1 MNIVKAFA
9 VLLVV
14 MLAFAGGYV
23 MRATRSTGGAT
34 KARTILYYVDA
45 MNPAYKS
52 AKPGV
57 APDGMALQPVYADE
71 PTATSGNSGADGHV
85 GHTILYYQDPQD
97 PKYHA
102 DKPGLNPETGNT
114 LEPVYADATPAVP
127 PGAIQIS
134 PERQQLIGVKFA
146 TVELSGQARSIRSV
160 GKVTF
165 DETRVAHVHTRID
178 GWIEKVFVD
187 FTGDFVKQ
195 GQPMLTIYSPEMLAS
210 QQELLLAARARDL
223 MRDNPL
229 ASAAEHGNSLFE
241 AAKRRLEL
249 WQLKD
254 DEIDQVLKTGQT
266 IHSITLY
273 APASGFV
280 TERKAFPNQKVTPD
294 SDLYTITDLSRIWIV
309 ADVFESDITSIK
321 VGDTAY
327 VQFPN
332 GNTPS
337 LGAKVTYIQP
347 QVDPMTR
354 TLKVRLDAPNPG
366 LRMKPD
372 MFVNVE
378 FGIAGAKEL
387 VVPAEAVLDTGDRQT
402 VFVDLGNGYLEPRQV
417 VVGER
422 YGDRVAI
429 TRGLAAGERVV
440 SSGTFLIDSES
451 QLKAAASGM
460 GAPQHQHGGAP
471 AANEPAANKPASNP
485 PAANPTAAKPMDP
498 STRNPQRGS
507 RVGVEVPMP
516 EPKTPAPGRGRHD

>member
-1 MNIVKAFA
+1 MKIVKALA
-9 VLLVV
+9 ALLVV
-14 MLAFAGGYV
+14 TLAFGGGYV
-23 MRATRSTGGAT
+23 MRAKSTNTAPKG
-34 KARTILYYVDA
+34 RTILYYVDP
-45 MNPAYKS
+45 MHPAYHS
-52 AKPGV
+52 DKPGV
-57 APDGMALQPVYADE
+57 APDCGM
-71 PTATSGNSGADGHV
+71 
-85 GHTILYYQDPQD
+85 
-97 PKYHA
+97 
-102 DKPGLNPETGNT
+102 T
-114 LEPVYADATPAVP
+114 LEPVYADATPAAAIAGSVEP
-127 PGAIQIS
+127 SSVVPGAIRIS
-134 PERQQLIGVKFA
+134 SERQQMIGVKFT
-146 TVELSGQARSIRSV
+146 TVELSGQPRSIRAV

-249 WQLKD
+249 WQLKN
-254 DEIDQVLKTGQT
+254 DEIDQVLETGQT
-266 IHSITLY
+266 IHSVTVY

-321 VGDTAY
+321 VGDPTY
-327 VQFPN
+327 ITFPN
-332 GNTPS
+332 GNTPPI
-337 LGAKVTYIQP
+337 GAKVTYIQP
-347 QVDPMTR
+347 QVDPTTR

-372 MFVNVE
+372 MYVNVE
-378 FGIAGAKEL
+378 FGVAGAKEL

-429 TRGLAAGERVV
+429 TSGLKAGERVV

-471 AANEPAANKPASNP
+471 SANQP
-485 PAANPTAAKPMDP
+485 PPKPMDP
-498 STRNPQRGS
+498 SM
-507 RVGVEVPMP
+507 PMP
-516 EPKTPAPGRGRHD
+516 DAKKPGPGDVRHD

>member
-1 MNIVKAFA
+1 MKIIKAFA
-9 VLLVV
+9 ALLVIT
-14 MLAFAGGYV
+14 LAFGGGYLV
-23 MRATRSTGGAT
+23 RATKITGGSP
-34 KARTILYYVDA
+34 KGRTVLYYVDA
-45 MNPAYKS
+45 MNPAFRS
-52 AKPGV
+52 DKPGV
-57 APDGMALQPVYADE
+57 APDGMALQPVFADE
-71 PTATSGNSGADGHV
+71 AAPTGTSGHAGE
-85 GHTILYYQDPQD
+85 TILYYRDPQD
-97 PKYHA
+97 PAYHA
-102 DKPGLNPETGNT
+102 DKPGLNPETGST
-114 LEPVYADATPAVP
+114 LEPVYADATPAWR
-127 PGAIQIS
+127 GAIKIS
-134 PERQQLIGVKFA
+134 SERQQLIGVKFA

-160 GKVTF
+160 GKVTY
-165 DETRVAHVHTRID
+165 DETRVSHVHTRID
-178 GWIEKVFVD
+178 GWIEQVFID

-229 ASAAEHGNSLFE
+229 ASAAEHGHSLFE
-241 AAKRRLEL
+241 AARRRLEL
-249 WQLKD
+249 WQLND
-254 DEIDQVLKTGQT
+254 DQIDQVLKTGQP
-266 IHSITLY
+266 IHSVTLS

-321 VGDTAY
+321 VGDAAY

-332 GNTPS
+332 GNTPPLS
-337 LGAKVTYIQP
+337 AKVTYIQP

-372 MFVNVE
+372 MYVTVE

-429 TRGLAAGERVV
+429 TRGLSAGERVV

-460 GAPQHQHGGAP
+460 GTPQHQPAP
-471 AANEPAANKPASNP
+471 NP
-485 PAANPTAAKPMDP
+485 PAAKQPIANQPAAKPMDP
-498 STRNPQRGS
+498 SM
-507 RVGVEVPMP
+507 PMP
-516 EPKTPAPGRGRHD
+516 EPKPPTPEGGPRD

>member
-1 MNIVKAFA
+1 MK
-9 VLLVV
+9 LLKR
-14 MLAFAGGYV
+14 LALLALLAATFAGGYV
-23 MRATRSTGGAT
+23 LRASRHGSSAIEG
-34 KARTILYYVDA
+34 RRVLYYVDP
-45 MNPAYKS
+45 MHPAY
-52 AKPGV
+52 
-57 APDGMALQPVYADE
+57 
-71 PTATSGNSGADGHV
+71 TS
-85 GHTILYYQDPQD
+85 
-97 PKYHA
+97 
-102 DKPGLNPETGNT
+102 DKPGIAPDCGMQ
-114 LEPVYADATPAVP
+114 LEPVYAGPGGSDPTALSRQPSALSPASA
-127 PGAIQIS
+127 AIRIS
-134 PERQQLIGVKFA
+134 PERQQLIGVTFA
-146 TVELSGQARSIRSV
+146 TVELSGQPRSIRSV
-160 GKVTF
+160 GKVTY

-229 ASAAEHGNSLFE
+229 ASAAQHGDSLFE
-241 AAKRRLEL
+241 AARRRLEL

-254 DEIDQVLKTGQT
+254 DQIDQVLDTGQP
-266 IHSITLY
+266 IHSVTLY

-280 TERKAFPNQKVTPD
+280 SERKAFPNQKVTPD

-321 VGDTAY
+321 VGDAAY
-327 VQFPN
+327 VSFPN
-332 GNTPS
+332 GNTPP

-378 FGIAGAKEL
+378 FGIAGARQL

-417 VVGER
+417 VAGDR
-422 YGDRVAI
+422 FGDRVAI

-451 QLKAAASGM
+451 QLKAAANGM

-471 AANEPAANKPASNP
+471 AA
-485 PAANPTAAKPMDP
+485 KPMDP
-498 STRNPQRGS
+498 SM
-507 RVGVEVPMP
+507 PMP
-516 EPKTPAPGRGRHD
+516 EQKAPTPGVPRHD